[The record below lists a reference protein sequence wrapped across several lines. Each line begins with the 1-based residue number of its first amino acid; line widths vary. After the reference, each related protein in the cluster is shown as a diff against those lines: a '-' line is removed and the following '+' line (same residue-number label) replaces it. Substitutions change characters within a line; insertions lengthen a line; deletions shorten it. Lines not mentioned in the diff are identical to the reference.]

1 MKWYNTGTVAPVP
14 APAAPAAYGG
24 PVAQDVWANQS
35 NLTDPAKFKRYS
47 DSISQQHIE
56 AGWRG
61 DDISGQM
68 TDPNSRVYNQAG
80 VAADLSGDLYVG
92 PDGNLYSTSQGFQ
105 GLGDYA
111 SQGFGQAATA
121 RQGLADQIAGIDTS
135 GIGTNASAIQQLQ
148 NAGYLTASDLPA
160 QQDISGIGQNQA
172 AIQQA
177 QGQLAGLQ
185 QQLNSLP
192 PGYDDTAI
200 RQQMAQIQSS
210 IPAQQDI
217 SGIGQNAAA
226 IQALQNRAPQDI
238 SGIGQNAAAIQALQN
253 APQQD
258 ISGISNNAAAIQA
271 LQNTPQ
277 QDISGIAGNNAM
289 IQALQQQIADL
300 NRGPA
305 VPPPGTPPAPGQPT
319 PVAPGLNTPV
329 TNTGIQGGGAARPYI
344 DDYFAGTSPFGQ
356 LDFSGFQGTQG
367 GGGSNYGYAPTQQQA
382 PAPTPVPTPPPAST
396 PTPPP
401 APPQAPPTDAETYG
415 EYGSGVSDEAQEI
428 REQYVDPEL
437 PFDPFDQS
445 DKAAGTS
452 WGGGVDE
459 VIAAREELPPE
470 LTPPPAPAPGTSQEE
485 AHQVV
490 EESFENFGDILNDPE
505 VSNVQKAAAN
515 PAFNPE
521 IALAAAESPVEIETP
536 AGETYT
542 VPARDLNSVDASAA
556 LGSQYSA
563 GVDESGYIDPFGG
576 TAPANGG
583 TNAIAEQAEQK
594 AKAAGASATEAKAAG
609 TEAKKKAERKQSEIL
624 GKSVLAAGVSNVG
637 GKFNQSGDNQGLK
650 DDWLVVGD
658 SKGGQEVWAPDGK
671 TYESVDA
678 AKKAG
683 GTKDKKKEPSVRD
696 KALVKAAQIA
706 KEMAD
711 RGPSRR
717 EQNEINERARAA
729 KAEADRIA
737 AERQAHLDTLST
749 DQQHDFRA
757 NEAIQSRDRGDL
769 KNLMREM
776 GIRYKKDDSSSKL
789 INKLKAGMASRQAP
803 PPPPQPVPTPQ
814 APPPQAPVQASPS
827 PAPPP
832 PPQPQVTP
840 APAAPPPPPKPVE
853 EVTPQAPS
861 LPPAI
866 ANVNLSNS
874 GSMKTAIYAARKA
887 GIPIKAGSL
896 RKKSS
901 SELRRMLQQA
911 GLA

>member
-1 MKWYNTGTVAPVP
+1 MRRWYNTGGQA
-14 APAAPAAYGG
+14 AAAPAAYGG

-35 NLTDPAKFKRYS
+35 NLTDPAQFKRFS
-47 DSISQQHIE
+47 DSVSQQHIE

-80 VAADLSGDLYVG
+80 VAADQTGDLYVG

-121 RQGLADQIAGIDTS
+121 RQQGFDAARLARQEGFNNAAGARDQLGLALRSDF
-135 GIGTNASAIQQLQ
+135 GTDLK
-148 NAGYLTASDLPA
+148 GLRSDLTGQISNIPA
-160 QQDISGIGQNQA
+160 FDDTN
-172 AIQQA
+172 
-177 QGQLAGLQ
+177 LQ
-185 QQLNSLP
+185 TRLGELENRP
-192 PGYDDTAI
+192 EYRYDDTGLSNRLAELEG
-200 RQQMAQIQSS
+200 RPEYRYDDTGLTKTA
-210 IPAQQDI
+210 AD
-217 SGIGQNAAA
+217 NAAA
-226 IQALQNRAPQDI
+226 IAALEGRAP
-238 SGIGQNAAAIQALQN
+238 
-253 APQQD
+253 
-258 ISGISNNAAAIQA
+258 
-271 LQNTPQ
+271 

-300 NRGPA
+300 SSQRGGPPPRPDGPRDPRGPRGPRD
-305 VPPPGTPPAPGQPT
+305 VRPGGR
-319 PVAPGLNTPV
+319 NTPV

-367 GGGSNYGYAPTQQQA
+367 GGGSNYGYAPTQQQAPA

-536 AGETYT
+536 AGETYS